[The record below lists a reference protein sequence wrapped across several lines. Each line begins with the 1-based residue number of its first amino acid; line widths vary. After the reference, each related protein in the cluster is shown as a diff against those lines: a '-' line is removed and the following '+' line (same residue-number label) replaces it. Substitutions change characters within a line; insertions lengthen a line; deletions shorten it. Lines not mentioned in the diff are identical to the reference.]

1 MTSGRPITRADQLR
15 VWRMV
20 ASGCHDLRMV
30 AQRTQ
35 LSWLTVRAIVLDAC
49 TELVQRID
57 IDRRNEELDRLSDP
71 H

>member
-1 MTSGRPITRADQLR
+1 MPRGRPITRADQLR

-20 ASGCHDLRMV
+20 ASGCHNLRTV
-30 AQRTQ
+30 AQRTD

-49 TELVQRID
+49 TELVERIE
-57 IDRRNEELDRLSDP
+57 IDRRNEDLDRLSDP

>member
-1 MTSGRPITRADQLR
+1 
-15 VWRMV
+15 MV

-30 AQRTQ
+30 AQRNQ